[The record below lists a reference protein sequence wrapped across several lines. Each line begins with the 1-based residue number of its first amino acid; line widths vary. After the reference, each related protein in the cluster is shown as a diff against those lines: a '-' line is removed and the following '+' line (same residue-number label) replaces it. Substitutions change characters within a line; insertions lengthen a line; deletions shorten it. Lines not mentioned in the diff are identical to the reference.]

1 MTVEFALTPIGH
13 RRDALQPASPQAHRE
28 SSYGGPT
35 HPPLTLLNCGA
46 LLLLWAEDPSCVSSA
61 VLHHFLAPSGSYHTG
76 TLVLTP
82 RSDFC
87 SRVSAPSP
95 YPSVSGCGAWGSLLM
110 VSESLCFA
118 FLRQTAA
125 LQGFEALS
133 LSLLISQS
141 VRLPLRSPG
150 PVLIFFSLLSLS
162 RCFVLFCFTLLHGL
176 FLALFVSLWFFCQHS
191 VNVLREMLYM

>member
-125 LQGFEALS
+125 LQGFEAPS

-150 PVLIFFSLLSLS
+150 PVLIFFFSSFSVSLF
-162 RCFVLFCFTLLHGL
+162 CFVLFYSVTWIVSCPFCKSVVLLSA
-176 FLALFVSLWFFCQHS
+176 FSKCS
-191 VNVLREMLYM
+191 V